1 MEELHHYTK
10 GVIEEENSDI
20 PSTYYQFARKLVGS
34 KLVTCKQVIRLDV
47 LGNIK
52 IEPFTAEN
60 KAKSKDI
67 EEDDADETID
77 KLTTS
82 NIRTSKNKEKEANV
96 AQPTKILYQKPGKE
110 L

>member
-1 MEELHHYTK
+1 M
-10 GVIEEENSDI
+10 
-20 PSTYYQFARKLVGS
+20 
-34 KLVTCKQVIRLDV
+34 IRRDV

-67 EEDDADETID
+67 EDDADETIE

-96 AQPTKILYQKPGKE
+96 AQPIKILYQKPGKE

>member
-34 KLVTCKQVIRLDV
+34 KQVIRLDV